1 MARVTVEDCL
11 DKVPNRFSLVL
22 LVARRVKQLIKGSE
36 LTVAP
41 RGNKTVVTA
50 LREVA
55 IGNVAFEQDE
65 SLGTPEV
72 QIELDLNKAEQRT
85 PRK

>member
-22 LVARRVKQLIKGSE
+22 LVAKRTKQLLKGSE
-36 LTVAP
+36 MTVP
-41 RGNKTVVTA
+41 TKGNKYVVGA

-55 IGNVAFEQDE
+55 VGNVIFEHNPAHGNPYD
-65 SLGTPEV
+65 
-72 QIELDLNKAEQRT
+72 QIEKDLNKGAT
-85 PRK
+85 NT

>member
-22 LVARRVKQLIKGSE
+22 LVAKRAKQLLKGSE
-36 LTVAP
+36 LTVAT
-41 RGNKTVVTA
+41 RGNKYIVGA

-55 IGNVAFEQDE
+55 IGNVLFEHDA
-65 SLGTPEV
+65 SLGTPYD
-72 QIELDLNKAEQRT
+72 QIQRDLNK
-85 PRK
+85 